1 MGQVEL
7 QLHIKRVQQDVLR
20 MGALAEKSV
29 VLAQQA
35 LFEQNLAAA
44 EQVMT
49 QDKQIDYFYR
59 QIEKD
64 CINLIALRSPVAR
77 DLRWI
82 STLMQLIRD
91 LERIGDYSKDLA
103 EVALRLVMYPPPP
116 ELGRIQVMMQRC
128 QKMLSHSLVALTELD
143 ADLGLQLKR
152 EDDAVD
158 EDYTSLYNTLAQQS
172 DIKGSIEPILLML
185 LSIRY
190 LERLAD
196 HSTNIGQRVAFIVTG
211 HRD

>member
-1 MGQVEL
+1 MGQIEL

-20 MGALAEKSV
+20 MGALTEKSV

-49 QDKQIDYFYR
+49 QDKQIDHLYR

-64 CINLIALRSPVAR
+64 CISLIALRSPVAR

-158 EDYTSLYNTLAQQS
+158 DDYTSLYNTLAQQS

>member
-1 MGQVEL
+1 MTQIEL

-20 MGALAEKSV
+20 MGALTEKSV

-44 EQVMT
+44 EQVIS
-49 QDKQIDYFYR
+49 QDKQIDHFYR

-64 CINLIALRSPVAR
+64 CISLIASRSPVAR

-128 QKMLSHSLVALTELD
+128 QKMLSRSLVALTELD
-143 ADLGLQLKR
+143 ADLGLQLKQ